1 MSTAAATNRKR
12 VLYADSLSRTGIEI
26 LKARGDVEI
35 VPFHYMAQDDAFRAI
50 LREHA
55 PVDATILSSSRF
67 GQAEIALT
75 PKLQVI
81 VRIGVGYDAINIPA
95 VTKAK
100 IPVMIAGSANSP
112 SVAEHAISM
121 MMTLAK
127 KGPELTALVKEARW
141 GDRLK
146 PQYIAT
152 DLYEKTVLIVGFGKI
167 GTRVAKR
174 CLAMEMSV
182 LVYDPYVAPEKIRAA
197 GCEPV
202 GDLDAALPRADFV
215 TVHCP
220 KNAETIGMFG
230 AARIAHMKPTAYL
243 VSTARGGI
251 VDEAALYRALC
262 TGVIPA
268 AGLDVFGKEPPDADN
283 PLFKLPNLVASPH
296 IAGVTKEAMDRM
308 AVEAAKNVLSVFDGQ
323 PVKENVVNPEIYG

>member
-1 MSTAAATNRKR
+1 MSTGATTNRKR
-12 VLYADSLSRTGIEI
+12 VLYADSLSRTGIE
-26 LKARGDVEI
+26 LLRSRGDVEI
-35 VPFHYMAQDDAFRAI
+35 LPFHYMAQDEAFRAI
-50 LREHA
+50 LTGQA
-55 PVDATILSSSRF
+55 PVDALILSSSRF
-67 GQAEIALT
+67 GPPEIALT

-81 VRIGVGYDAINIPA
+81 ARIGVGYDAIDIPA
-95 VTKAK
+95 VTAAE

-127 KGPELTALVKEARW
+127 KGPELTALVKGARW

-146 PQYIAT
+146 PQNVAV
-152 DLYEKTVLIVGFGKI
+152 DLYEKTVLIVGFGRI

-174 CLAMEMSV
+174 CLALEMTV
-182 LVYDPYVAPEKIRAA
+182 LVHDPYVAAETIRAA

-202 GDLDAALPRADFV
+202 ADLDAALQRADFV

-220 KNAETIGMFG
+220 KSKETISMFG
-230 AARIAHMKPTAYL
+230 SARIARMKPTAYL

-251 VDEAALYRALC
+251 VDEAALHQALS

-268 AGLDVFGKEPPDADN
+268 AGLDVFDKEPPDADN

-308 AVEAAKNVLSVFDGQ
+308 AVEAAKNVLSVFDGA
-323 PVKENVVNPEIYG
+323 PVRENVVNKEVLG

>member
-1 MSTAAATNRKR
+1 MAPGATTNRKR
-12 VLYADSLSRTGIEI
+12 VLYADSLSGTGIAL

-35 VPFHYMAQDDAFRAI
+35 VPFHYMAQDAAFRAI
-50 LREHA
+50 LKEHA
-55 PVDATILSSSRF
+55 PVHAAILSSSRF
-67 GQAEIALT
+67 GPAELRETTA
-75 PKLQVI
+75 LQVI
-81 VRIGVGYDAINIPA
+81 ARIGVGYDAIDIPA
-95 VTKAK
+95 VTQAR

-112 SVAEHAISM
+112 SVAEHAVSM

-127 KGPELTALVKEARW
+127 KGPELTALVKDARW

-146 PQYIAT
+146 PQNIAI
-152 DLYEKTVLIVGFGKI
+152 DLYEKTVLIVGFGRI

-174 CLAMEMSV
+174 CLAMEMNV
-182 LVYDPYVAPEKIRAA
+182 LVYDPYVAAEGIRAA

-202 GDLDAALPRADFV
+202 AALDTALRHADFV

-220 KNAETIGMFG
+220 KSAETVGMFG
-230 AARIAHMKPTAYL
+230 AARIARMKPTAYL

-251 VDEAALYRALC
+251 VDEAALHHALS

-268 AGLDVFGKEPPDADN
+268 AGLDVFDREPPDADN

-308 AVEAAKNVLSVFDGQ
+308 AVEAAKNVLSVFDGA
-323 PVKENVVNPEIYG
+323 PVRENVVNPEVLG